1 MDFAAVIFEENAGF
15 SFFFLEHDAA
25 AVEDFAEPVHEL
37 TRVDLQKIRSK
48 LDFVFLQINVAR
60 FFAAFIAAP
69 AFKVFLYL
77 FLDFF
82 FIHGR
87 FHGFMPKFS
96 FMQPTFELDRFQ
108 KEAIDW
114 IEKGHSVLVS
124 APTGAGKTV
133 IAECAIQ
140 QAMDRHE
147 NAIYTAP
154 VKALSNQKYRDFR
167 AQYGDDQ
174 VGILTGDVSINPD
187 APILVMTTEIY
198 RNSLFENSER
208 IQKTGWVIFDE
219 VHYLDDP
226 ERGTVWEEALL
237 FTPHHIRILA
247 LSATVPN
254 VQQLA
259 DWIKKIHDRPVE
271 VVLESHRPVPLEMVF
286 QCQGKIMEDLKTLK
300 RDGYLN
306 RDSWRLT
313 SRERHRGMPFMRSKP
328 NRLDH
333 MLEYLIS
340 KNRLPAI
347 YFAFGRRRTETLAWD
362 AAKFDF
368 LNERERKEITE
379 AYGELVER
387 YDLQNEKS
395 AQDLGG
401 LIEQGIAYHHAGM
414 LPTLKE
420 VIEQLFTK
428 KLIKLIFTT
437 ETFAIGINMPAR
449 TVVFDELEK
458 YYGNGFRR
466 LSYRDFYQMAGRAGR
481 RGMDPVGYV
490 LIRIHPEHVAY
501 SDVERII
508 HGKPESIESQLNAA
522 YATLLNLYRD
532 LGEKLFE
539 IYPKSFHYFQ
549 SSKLLRDKGLFNM
562 QSKLKLLQH
571 GGYLA
576 AEGLTPK
583 GEFASSIFGYELM
596 LSELQEEG
604 FLEKMT
610 DMQLSVL
617 ISGLIFE
624 PRKGDHVPHLTGNIQ
639 KIQSYAEHAHRKIC
653 KLERQMRIFP
663 HTKHP
668 HFHQA
673 LAVEAWM
680 QGAEFDRLF
689 KLTSTDEGELVRH
702 FRMIIQLLR
711 ELKHAHNTSDTV
723 QATAR
728 KALGKI
734 NRGVVDAERQL
745 RV

>member
-1 MDFAAVIFEENAGF
+1 M
-15 SFFFLEHDAA
+15 
-25 AVEDFAEPVHEL
+25 
-37 TRVDLQKIRSK
+37 
-48 LDFVFLQINVAR
+48 
-60 FFAAFIAAP
+60 
-69 AFKVFLYL
+69 
-77 FLDFF
+77 
-82 FIHGR
+82 
-87 FHGFMPKFS
+87 
-96 FMQPTFELDRFQ
+96 TFELDRFQ
-108 KEAIDW
+108 KEAIGW

-133 IAECAIQ
+133 IAERAIQ
-140 QAMDRHE
+140 QAMARHE

-187 APILVMTTEIY
+187 APILIMTTEIY

-219 VHYLDDP
+219 VHYLDDA

-237 FTPHHIRILA
+237 FTPVHINILA

-254 VQQLA
+254 VHQLA
-259 DWIKKIHDRPVE
+259 DWLRKIHERPVE
-271 VVLESHRPVPLEMVF
+271 IVEESHRPVPLEMVF
-286 QCQGKIMEDLKTLK
+286 QCQGKIMTDLKELR

-306 RDSWRLT
+306 RDNWRPT
-313 SRERHRGMPFMRSKP
+313 SHERHRKMPFMRSKP

-333 MLEYLIS
+333 MIEYLIA
-340 KNRLPAI
+340 KDRMPAI

-368 LNERERKEITE
+368 LTESERKKITTSF
-379 AYGELVER
+379 AELIEK
-387 YDLQNEKS
+387 YDLQKEKS
-395 AQDLGG
+395 AQDLGH

-414 LPTLKE
+414 LPSLKE
-420 VIEQLFTK
+420 VIEQLFTQ

-449 TVVFDELEK
+449 TVIFDELEK
-458 YYGNGFRR
+458 YSGTGFRR
-466 LSYRDFYQMAGRAGR
+466 LSHRDFYQMAGRAGR
-481 RGMDPVGYV
+481 RGMDPKGYV
-490 LIRIHPEHVAY
+490 LIRVHPENITC
-501 SDVERII
+501 SDVEKVI
-508 HGKPESIESQLNAA
+508 HGRPEGVESQLNAA

-532 LGEKLFE
+532 LGEKVFD
-539 IYPKSFHYFQ
+539 IYPKSLHYFQ
-549 SSKLLRDKGLFNM
+549 HSGLMREKGLFLM
-562 QSKLKLLQH
+562 QSKLKLLKY
-571 GGYLA
+571 GGYVA

-583 GEFASSIFGYELM
+583 GEFAASIFGYELM
-596 LSELQEEG
+596 LSELNEEG
-604 FLEKMT
+604 FLEKMN
-610 DMQLSVL
+610 DRELSVL
-617 ISGLIFE
+617 LSGLIFE
-624 PRKGDHVPHLTGNIQ
+624 PRKGDHVQKLTRSIE
-639 KIQSYAEHAHRKIC
+639 KIQSYAEHAYRKIR
-653 KLERQMRIFP
+653 KLETQMRIFP

-680 QGAEFDRLF
+680 QGAEFDKLF

-711 ELKHAHNTSDTV
+711 ELQHANNTSEKI
-723 QATAR
+723 QETAK
-728 KALGKI
+728 KALYKI